1 MIRENTM
8 SVNRPALETPRL
20 ILRPFDPQDA
30 KLLHSILNQE
40 KILQY
45 FPGSSSPSL
54 ERVGASSSAS

>member
-1 MIRENTM
+1 M
-8 SVNRPALETPRL
+8 SVNHPTLETPRL

-45 FPGSSSPSL
+45 FLAPRRPHWSEWGP
-54 ERVGASSSAS
+54 SSSAS